1 MARTYRKVL
10 SYKEEGR
17 SNFGKQMAA
26 KTIRRLPSDF
36 IIPEGGTFKR
46 FYSSYDICDYRFN
59 YYSLKEIEQDL
70 EKRIIETWD
79 RWVNRDFERMQRALR
94 DVEER
99 YALMMQDYKVATGE
113 GQWR

>member
-26 KTIRRLPSDF
+26 KTIRRL
-36 IIPEGGTFKR
+36 
-46 FYSSYDICDYRFN
+46 N

-79 RWVNRDFERMQRALR
+79 RWVNRDFERLQRALR

-99 YALMMQDYKVATGE
+99 YGLMMQDYKVATGE